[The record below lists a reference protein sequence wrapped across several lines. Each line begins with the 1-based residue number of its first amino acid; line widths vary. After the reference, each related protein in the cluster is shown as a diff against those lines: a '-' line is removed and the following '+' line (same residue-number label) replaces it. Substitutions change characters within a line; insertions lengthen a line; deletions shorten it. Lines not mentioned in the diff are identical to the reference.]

1 MKDLIGSYERLREI
15 YRLYVESAFPFSNH
29 KLAKERRD
37 LLGLGTVLSQEPLIE
52 PSLQYPLSGL
62 NIKQA
67 SDKLGAVYEGLAA
80 LAEPIMGEN
89 TLYEH
94 QWKSLKATLLDKK
107 DIVVTTGTGSGK
119 TECFLLPLL
128 AEIARDSSSW
138 PNSPAYPENRKWWTI
153 AGKSW
158 VPQWAHTQRNHSD
171 SNKKGMHAVRGMI
184 LYPLNALVED
194 QLRRLRASLDSQKT
208 HDWLD
213 QNRGKNRILFGRY
226 TGSTPVPGRR
236 PLDDNGGNAYD
247 RLKKYMKT
255 AEKESQKVIEAIRNN
270 PEVQYHFPDLNGGE
284 MWSRWDMQL
293 TPPDIM
299 ITNYSM
305 LNIMLMRESEQ
316 RIFEQTR
323 EWLLDPENTFSL
335 VVDELHSY
343 RGTAGTEVAYILRL
357 LFDRI
362 GLEPDS
368 PQLRIL
374 ATSASI
380 NEDSRSFLEEF
391 FGRPKERFEII
402 NVDPIASQSTIDS
415 IDFQEY
421 ASCFAAFAQ
430 RAQVDPL
437 GSMQPPKESDLTAAC
452 ENLVRDFGGVISNG
466 ESVEM
471 AVGAVLLSIDV
482 RNAIKEA
489 CTSDSDVT
497 RATRLTVVD
506 KKLFP
511 DEIPLEGRLVSV
523 ALRGLLLAMACAKD
537 ESGSSLQPIRGHLF
551 FHNLQNIWAC
561 SNPSCSHSSIHHET
575 SRSIGALHGYH
586 RVTCSCGGKVLDLLV
601 CSVCGE
607 VFLGGYRTRAEE
619 PGSEYLTSDMPDI
632 ERMPDFATSMQTHG
646 DYAIF
651 SPVQVVPIGPDE
663 SDHSHYTWGKGTSGK
678 AIRYDWHKASLDV
691 WTGLLRS
698 ESWDHEGLVH
708 GWVFRSNDKTV
719 SAFPMVCPRCGAD
732 KRRATNYKTTLRQ
745 HRTGFQ
751 RASQVLSSALFREMS
766 AGDQGEKRSMRKLVL
781 FSDSRQ
787 DAAKLSA
794 GMELDHFRDMVR
806 VSIIGAHNEFIK
818 QFVASIRRLATKN
831 AIERADA
838 QLEPFLDWVA
848 RINPLFPVKLDSVDP
863 INEKNLV
870 SIFKEQHRALY
881 DGIEDL
887 SEGED
892 ATIQVSIRSDI
903 EFIAK
908 KFPAFVPISAIR
920 DIVFNLLLKLGIC
933 PGGPR
938 STNTMYKEGNLWN
951 EWWKCF
957 DWNCLPRPNAN
968 QTPAQKQH
976 VVHMKES
983 LMREI
988 VVSMFPNA
996 VRTFESLGIGFA
1008 TFRPVNSPS
1017 QDIIDCTNALI
1028 RNMCVKKNFVYWD
1041 NFMPVDGD
1049 VDLMARQNRF
1059 LDNCGVEQSLI
1070 ISQLQQSKVGI
1081 RGQHNSG
1088 VNPNFLWLAI
1098 DHDAHEKS
1106 GYKCPR
1112 CGTFYMCSSGG
1123 YCISCISE
1131 GLKPA
1136 PLDDSMDYY
1145 RYLATK
1151 SGLPFRL
1158 HSEELTGQTDVS
1170 DKGSRQRW
1178 FQEIFLENEI
1188 ATVQG
1193 IDLLSVTTTMEA
1205 GVDIGALQAVAM
1217 ANMPPRRFNYQQRVG
1232 RAGRR
1237 GAPISMAMT
1246 FCRGRSHDDFYYHRP
1261 EKITGD
1267 PSSSPYIDTRQK
1279 DIINRVFAK
1288 EALRR
1293 AFNSLPLEIIEEIEK
1308 ASANSGVVESVH
1320 GAFGTIESWHLS
1332 RTQIDRYLREMS
1344 DDVIEQL
1351 GCCLAKGTEWHQ
1363 NSRFY
1368 QETKQFLRVELIN
1381 SIDNVIAQA
1390 PNPTRPL
1397 SEMLAHN
1404 GILPMFG
1411 FPTNV
1416 RLMFTKKPHA
1426 GYPWPPENGT
1436 IDRSLDIAISQ
1447 FAPKSETVKDKQI
1460 HKSNGVAEFIP
1471 AGQTV
1476 LVKPGFRPSL
1486 NEHSHK
1492 MRLCSSCF
1500 AVSKDPEL
1508 TDTLKV
1514 EDEQPLQIC
1523 PVCGEISLRLV
1534 DAREPTGFFSDFR
1547 RHEFDGVFEF
1557 VPNSTRPTV
1566 FFDSDP
1572 LSLVPGTNAK
1582 IVGRKLTLASVND
1595 NGGEGGFEF
1604 EPHPFGDLQGEGAY
1618 HVRPKDSKELA
1629 SYRVALLSEKITDI
1643 FLIDVANWPKGLFAD
1658 PKTVEGRAAWY
1669 SFVFMFRAAA
1679 ASLLDIDIQELSAGF
1694 RTVKRGLRASGQGFL
1709 SDTIDN
1715 GAGYCRWLEQEK
1727 NFKAVISSCLPN
1739 DFGAIASM
1747 WLDPKHSEACDTSCN
1762 VCLRD
1767 YYNLQ
1772 YHGLLDWR
1780 LGLDMFRIING
1791 GENAIDFET
1800 AWGNIKNPWANV
1812 FIGENQIASIIL
1824 GELGFEITGIANGLP
1839 IYYSEG
1845 RKKILVAAHPLWD
1858 LDNHDIYQ
1866 GAVAE
1871 AKKEYGINVV
1881 SPVNP
1886 FRLLRRPVDLLT

>member
-15 YRLYVESAFPFSNH
+15 YRLYIESAFPFRNSE
-29 KLAKERRD
+29 LAKERRD
-37 LLGLGTVLSQEPLIE
+37 LLGLGTLLSQEPLIE
-52 PSLQYPLSGL
+52 PSLQYPSSGL
-62 NIKQA
+62 NISQA
-67 SDKLGAVYEGLAA
+67 SDKLGAEYEGLAA
-80 LAEPIMGEN
+80 LAEPIMGGN
-89 TLYEH
+89 FLYGH
-94 QWKSLKATLLDKK
+94 QWESLQATLLDKK

-138 PNSPAYPENRKWWTI
+138 PESPEYPENRKWWTI

-226 TGSTPVPGRR
+226 TGSTPVPGRL
-236 PLDDNGGNAYD
+236 PIDDRGGNAYD

-255 AEKESQKVIEAIRNN
+255 AEKESQKVTEAIQNN
-270 PEVQYHFPDLNGGE
+270 PDVQYHFPDLNGGE

-305 LNIMLMRESEQ
+305 LNIMLMRETEQ

-323 EWLLDPENTFSL
+323 EWLRDKKNTFSL

-362 GLEPDS
+362 GLEPNS

-380 NEDSRSFLEEF
+380 NDDSSSFLEEF
-391 FGRPKERFEII
+391 FGRPKERFRII
-402 NVDPIASQSTIDS
+402 KADS
-415 IDFQEY
+415 IANQTTGDSKDLKEY
-421 ASCFAAFAQ
+421 VPLFAAFAQ
-430 RAQVDPL
+430 LAQTDPL
-437 GSMQPPKESDLTAAC
+437 FTMQPPMERDLLAAS
-452 ENLVRDFGGVISNG
+452 ENLVRDFGRDISNG
-466 ESVEM
+466 KSAEM
-471 AVGAVLLSIDV
+471 AVGAALLSIDV
-482 RNAIKEA
+482 RNAIKNA
-489 CTSDSDVT
+489 CTSDRDVT

-511 DEIPLEGRLVSV
+511 NEIPLEGRLVSE
-523 ALRGLLLAMACAKD
+523 ALRGLLLSMACAKD
-537 ESGSSLQPIRGHLF
+537 ESGSSLLPIRGHLF

-561 SNPSCSHSSIHHET
+561 SNPRCSHNSIQHET
-575 SRSIGALHGYH
+575 LPRTIGALHGYH

-619 PGSEYLTSDMPDI
+619 PGGEYLTSDMPDI
-632 ERMPDFATSMQTHG
+632 ERMPDFATSLQTHV

-651 SPVQVVPIGPDE
+651 SPMQDKPIGPDDNE
-663 SDHSHYTWGKGTSGK
+663 NSTYTSDRVQYSW
-678 AIRYDWHKASLDV
+678 IKASLDV
-691 WTGLLRS
+691 WTGLLLQDT
-698 ESWDHEGLVH
+698 WNHDGLVH
-708 GWVFRSNDKTV
+708 GWVFRSADKTV

-732 KRRATNYKTTLRQ
+732 KRRANNYKTTLRQ

-766 AGDQGEKRSMRKLVL
+766 AGVQGEKRSMRKLVL

-806 VSIIGAHNEFIK
+806 VAMLNVHKDFTAQFIATIRDEFDN
-818 QFVASIRRLATKN
+818 SN
-831 AIERADA
+831 AQRA
-838 QLEPFLDWVA
+838 EPFMNMLLS
-848 RINPLFPVKLDSVDP
+848 INPSFADMVKECAKDSD
-863 INEKNLV
+863 
-870 SIFKEQHRALY
+870 S
-881 DGIEDL
+881 DL
-887 SEGED
+887 SKIFRD
-892 ATIQVSIRSDI
+892 NHNALFLAIQNMIRGRKVSLDI
-903 EFIAK
+903 QDDIIWIIKEYPK
-908 KFPAFVPISAIR
+908 VVQVSAIR
-920 DIVFNLLLKLGIC
+920 DVVFNQLLKLGIC

-938 STNTMYKEGNLWN
+938 STNTMYQEGNLWN
-951 EWWKCF
+951 KWWKCF
-957 DWNCLPRPNAN
+957 DWNCLPEPNAN
-968 QTPAQKQH
+968 QTPVQERH
-976 VVHMKES
+976 VAHLKES

-1008 TFRPVNSPS
+1008 TFRPVNSPK
-1017 QDIIDCTNALI
+1017 QMIIDCTNALI
-1028 RNMCVKKNFVYWD
+1028 RNMCIKKNFMYWD
-1041 NFMPVDGD
+1041 NFMPVAGD
-1049 VDLMARQNRF
+1049 IDLMARQNRF
-1059 LDNCGVEQSLI
+1059 LDQCGVETNLI
-1070 ISQLQQSKVGI
+1070 VSQLQQSRVGI

-1088 VNPNFLWLAI
+1088 INPNYLWLAI
-1098 DHDAHEKS
+1098 DHNAHEKR
-1106 GYKCPR
+1106 GFTCPR
-1112 CGTFYMCSSGG
+1112 CGTFYMHFSGG
-1123 YCISCISE
+1123 YCIACINE
-1131 GLKPA
+1131 VLQPGL
-1136 PLDDSMDYY
+1136 LDDSMDYY

-1151 SGLPFRL
+1151 SGMPFRL

-1188 ATVQG
+1188 AQVQG

-1267 PSSSPYIDTRQK
+1267 PSSRPYIDTRQK
-1279 DIINRVFAK
+1279 DIINRVLAK

-1293 AFNSLPLEIIEEIEK
+1293 AFNELPPEIIEGIEN
-1308 ASANSGVVESVH
+1308 ASANSGVFESVH
-1320 GAFGTIESWHLS
+1320 GAFGMVESWQRS
-1332 RTQIDRYLREMS
+1332 RTQIGDYLSQMS
-1344 DDVIEQL
+1344 DEVIEQL
-1351 GCCLAKGTEWHQ
+1351 GACLAKGTTWYQ
-1363 NSRFY
+1363 NPDFD
-1368 QETKQFLRVELIN
+1368 QDAKQFLRVELIEC
-1381 SIDNVIAQA
+1381 IDKVIAQV

-1397 SEMLAHN
+1397 SETLAHN

-1416 RLMFTKKPHA
+1416 RLMFTKEPQ
-1426 GYPWPPENGT
+1426 GGFPWPPENDT

-1447 FAPKSETVKDKQI
+1447 FAPKSETVKDKQV
-1460 HKSNGVAEFIP
+1460 HKSSGVVEFIP
-1471 AGQTV
+1471 AGKTV
-1476 LVKPGFRPSL
+1476 QVKPGFRPSL
-1486 NEHSHK
+1486 DKQSHK

-1500 AVSKDPEL
+1500 AVSKDDIL

-1514 EDEQPLQIC
+1514 EDEQLLQAC

-1534 DAREPTGFFSDFR
+1534 DAREPTGFFSDFL

-1572 LSLVPGTNAK
+1572 LSLVPDTNAK

-1604 EPHPFGDLQGEGAY
+1604 EPHIFRRLQGDGAY
-1618 HVRPKDSKELA
+1618 HVRRNNSEELNP
-1629 SYRVALLSEKITDI
+1629 YRVALLSEKITDI
-1643 FLIDVANWPKGLFAD
+1643 FLVDVADWPTGLFAD

-1679 ASLLDIDIQELSAGF
+1679 ASLLDIDVQELSAGF
-1694 RTVKRGLRASGQGFL
+1694 RTVKRDGRASGQGFL

-1715 GAGYCRWLEQEK
+1715 GAGYCRWLEQEI
-1727 NFKAVISSCLPN
+1727 NFKAVISSCLS
-1739 DFGAIASM
+1739 DELGSIATM
-1747 WLDPKHSEACDTSCN
+1747 CLDTKHSEACDTSCN
-1762 VCLRD
+1762 ICLRD

-1780 LGLDMFRIING
+1780 LGLDMFRIISG
-1791 GENAIDFET
+1791 GAGTIDFKT
-1800 AWGNIKNPWANV
+1800 TWDKIKNPWANV
-1812 FIGENQIASIIL
+1812 FIGENPIATKIL
-1824 GELGFEITGIANGLP
+1824 GELGFDITDVVSGMP
-1839 IYYSEG
+1839 IYFSE
-1845 RKKILVAAHPLWD
+1845 RRQKILVSAHPLWD
-1858 LDNHDIYQ
+1858 LDVHKGFTQAATQAKEIYQ
-1866 GAVAE
+1866 CN
-1871 AKKEYGINVV
+1871 NVRA
-1881 SPVNP
+1881 VNP
-1886 FRLLRRPVDLLT
+1886 FRLLRRPVDLLR